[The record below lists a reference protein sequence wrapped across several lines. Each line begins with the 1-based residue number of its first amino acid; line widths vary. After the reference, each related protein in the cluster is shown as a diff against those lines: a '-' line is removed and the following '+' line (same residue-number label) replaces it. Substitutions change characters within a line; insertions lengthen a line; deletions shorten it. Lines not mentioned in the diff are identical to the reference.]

1 VSVPHHVTQVVKAG
15 IDVAAATAI
24 LGSIAG
30 LLPPIVTVVS
40 GMLISI
46 YYYIK
51 IRESSTFQKWLN
63 GE

>member
-1 VSVPHHVTQVVKAG
+1 VSVHHHMTQVVKAG
-15 IDVAAATAI
+15 IDVAAATAV

-40 GMLISI
+40 GVLISI